1 MNVAAYVGHMAL
13 VTVTAPGQDR
23 LPWDGYRCYDYA
35 LKPWNESAPVRWRKL
50 HQAALKR
57 ARREAKRLG
66 VEWFV
71 LAQVWQEQKRGA
83 LHRHLLVPMASLD
96 EHRVSAVYVAA
107 LHELSGEHDFGYV
120 DRKLELRSPEKAAGY
135 LARYIASELAMCRNL
150 PGHVVEVSR
159 RLTARTGCTMRTLR
173 RARVEWARRARARLD
188 SESPEATARPS
199 YAQGTLAEVKRVGTG
214 VTTRQR
220 SRRRTR
226 RSDDADG
233 SGLAITQAQLRKVWA
248 PILKGERA

>member
-1 MNVAAYVGHMAL
+1 VNAAAYAGHMAL

-23 LPWDGYRCYDYA
+23 LPWDGHRCYDYA
-35 LKPWNESAPVRWRKL
+35 LGPWNESAPARWRKL

-83 LHRHLLVPMASLD
+83 LHRHLLVPMASAA
-96 EHRVSAVYVAA
+96 EHKVSAVYVTA
-107 LHELSGEHDFGYV
+107 LHELSCDHDFGFV

-173 RARVEWARRARARLD
+173 QARVEWATRRARARLD
-188 SESPEATARPS
+188 SESPEAAVRP
-199 YAQGTLAEVKRVGTG
+199 AGTEGALFEVTRVGVGTVRRHG
-214 VTTRQR
+214 R
-220 SRRRTR
+220 SRP
-226 RSDDADG
+226 RSGGDPDEWRLG
-233 SGLAITQAQLRKVWA
+233 MTQEQLRAVWT
-248 PILKGERA
+248 PILGRG